1 MAEPLILDAPGLAK
15 IAAQVAAILRSDAAL
30 RAIQGANAQQAKYF
44 DQPGVFSTVGSVAVT
59 GAVVYRIVEMDRA
72 NVTPA
77 LLVLVFDTAS
87 GAGRYRVD
95 GPDPSPTVGVAVPAG
110 GVVLQIP
117 GIDNIK
123 NFRLT
128 AEAGQTLTFARYLFI

>member
-1 MAEPLILDAPGLAK
+1 
-15 IAAQVAAILRSDAAL
+15 
-30 RAIQGANAQQAKYF
+30 
-44 DQPGVFSTVGSVAVT
+44 
-59 GAVVYRIVEMDRA
+59 
-72 NVTPA
+72 
-77 LLVLVFDTAS
+77 
-87 GAGRYRVD
+87 
-95 GPDPSPTVGVAVPAG
+95 VGVAVPAG

>member
-1 MAEPLILDAPGLAK
+1 MAEPVILESPGIAKAVAQLA
-15 IAAQVAAILRSDAAL
+15 ALLRSDAGL

-44 DQPGVFSTVGSVAVT
+44 DQPGVFSSVGSVAVT
-59 GAVVYRIVEMDRA
+59 AAIVYRIVEMDRQ

-77 LLVLVFDTAS
+77 LLVLVFDAAS

-95 GPDPSPTVGVAVPAG
+95 GPDPTPTIGVSVPAG

-117 GIDNIK
+117 GIDNIR
-123 NFRLT
+123 NFRLM